1 MTKIT
6 RRQFAVSSSASVA
19 ATFAAPAVGQAAK
32 ARIVVVGG
40 GFGGATAAKYA
51 KQFGGDQIVVTL
63 IEPNVTFYTCPFS
76 NLVLGG
82 LRDMASIG
90 HGFDTMRKRGVTVI
104 HGLATAVDTRKKT
117 VKTADGTTATYDR
130 LILSPGIDMR
140 WEAVQGYDAAA
151 AERMPH
157 AWKAGR
163 QTLLLK
169 KQLEAMDDGGVV
181 VIAPPLNPFRCPP
194 GPYERASTIAH
205 YLTRAKPKSK
215 ILIVDSKD
223 KFSKMP
229 LFMDAWK
236 KFYGS
241 MIEWIPQRTDGPV
254 TEVDLGNNAVVTD
267 FGTKHRGAVVNL
279 IPPQQAGK
287 IAATAGVTNRSGWA
301 PVNHRTFESTL
312 KPGIHVIGDAAISSP
327 MPKSGFS
334 ASSQGKIVAAAAV
347 DTLNGKD
354 PADPS
359 FANTCYSLVTPSYGI
374 SVAKIYAWRGGKL
387 VGVEG
392 SGGVSPRNA
401 PDSVRADE
409 ARYAYGWYASISA
422 DIWG

>member
-6 RRQFAVSSSASVA
+6 RRQFAVASSASAA

-51 KQFGGDQIVVTL
+51 KQFGGDQIDVTL

-82 LRDMASIG
+82 LRNMASIG
-90 HGFDTMRKRGVTVI
+90 HGFDTMRKRDVTVI

-117 VKTADGTTATYDR
+117 VKTNEGATVLYDR
-130 LILSPGIDMR
+130 LILSPGIDVR

-151 AERMPH
+151 AEQMPH

-254 TEVDLGNNAVVTD
+254 TEVDLANNAVVTD
-267 FGTKHRGAVVNL
+267 FGTKHKGAVVNL

-287 IAATAGVTNRSGWA
+287 IAAAAGVTNRSGWA